1 MTLDE
6 IGVRLES
13 ARGKIDRIY
22 CHWTGAPYQLVECL
36 AYHVVIDR
44 GGYCHVIH
52 EDFTECLAHT
62 WHRNSRSIG
71 VALACCRDAC
81 CYYDAPSGVDLGREP
96 PTEAQIEALAM
107 FCARAVEGL
116 GLSVSDIYTHAEMAA
131 FDGYG
136 IGSGDPD
143 MRWDLLY
150 VPDYGDGGVGVTHQ
164 GLVDEV
170 GADEAGASGDEDVH
184 RTRSDEW
191 ELRAPGARHGRR
203 HHATGLP
210 GGPLGPRRARR
221 GLQERR
227 RPPCPSPASP

>member
-1 MTLDE
+1 ME
-6 IGVRLES
+6 A

-62 WHRNSRSIG
+62 WRRNSRSIG

-96 PTEAQIEALAM
+96 PTEAQVEALAM
-107 FCARAVEGL
+107 FCAEAVEKL
-116 GLSVSDIYTHAEMAA
+116 ELPVSSIYTHAEMAA
-131 FDGYG
+131 SDGYG

-150 VPDYGDGGVGVTHQ
+150 VPDYGDGGR
-164 GLVDEV
+164 LV
-170 GADEAGASGDEDVH
+170 
-184 RTRSDEW
+184 
-191 ELRAPGARHGRR
+191 
-203 HHATGLP
+203 P
-210 GGPLGPRRARR
+210 GGELIRGKTKYYRKRRD
-221 GLQERR
+221 GLL
-227 RPPCPSPASP
+227 CL

>member
-6 IGVRLES
+6 IGARLEA

-81 CYYDAPSGVDLGREP
+81 CYYDAPSGVDWG
-96 PTEAQIEALAM
+96 
-107 FCARAVEGL
+107 
-116 GLSVSDIYTHAEMAA
+116 VSRQQRR
-131 FDGYG
+131 
-136 IGSGDPD
+136 
-143 MRWDLLY
+143 RWK
-150 VPDYGDGGVGVTHQ
+150 
-164 GLVDEV
+164 
-170 GADEAGASGDEDVH
+170 
-184 RTRSDEW
+184 R
-191 ELRAPGARHGRR
+191 LRCSA
-203 HHATGLP
+203 
-210 GGPLGPRRARR
+210 R
-221 GLQERR
+221 GLWKNLDCRWQIFTHMQRWPLLTGTGSVAVIR
-227 RPPCPSPASP
+227 ICAGIYFMSPITVTAAGWFPAVS

>member
-6 IGVRLES
+6 IGTRLEA
-13 ARGKIDRIY
+13 ARGRIDRIY

-71 VALACCRDAC
+71 AALACCRDAC

-96 PTEAQIEALAM
+96 PTEAQVEALAM
-107 FCARAVEGL
+107 FCARAVEEL

-136 IGSGDPD
+136 LLTGTGSAAVIRICAGICFMSPIT
-143 MRWDLLY
+143 
-150 VPDYGDGGVGVTHQ
+150 VT
-164 GLVDEV
+164 
-170 GADEAGASGDEDVH
+170 AAG
-184 RTRSDEW
+184 W
-191 ELRAPGARHGRR
+191 F
-203 HHATGLP
+203 
-210 GGPLGPRRARR
+210 
-221 GLQERR
+221 
-227 RPPCPSPASP
+227 PAVN

>member
-6 IGVRLES
+6 IGARLEP

-62 WHRNSRSIG
+62 W
-71 VALACCRDAC
+71 
-81 CYYDAPSGVDLGREP
+81 
-96 PTEAQIEALAM
+96 
-107 FCARAVEGL
+107 RAVEEL

-143 MRWDLLY
+143 VRWDLLY
-150 VPDYGDGGVGVTHQ
+150 VPDYGDGGR
-164 GLVDEV
+164 LV
-170 GADEAGASGDEDVH
+170 
-184 RTRSDEW
+184 
-191 ELRAPGARHGRR
+191 
-203 HHATGLP
+203 P
-210 GGPLGPRRARR
+210 GGELIRGKTKYYRKRRD
-221 GLQERR
+221 GLL
-227 RPPCPSPASP
+227 CL

>member
-6 IGVRLES
+6 IGARLEA
-13 ARGKIDRIY
+13 ARGR
-22 CHWTGAPYQLVECL
+22 
-36 AYHVVIDR
+36 IDR

-96 PTEAQIEALAM
+96 PTEAQVEALAM
-107 FCARAVEGL
+107 FCAEAVEKL
-116 GLSVSDIYTHAEMAA
+116 GLSVANIYTHAEMAD

-150 VPDYGDGGVGVTHQ
+150 VPDYGDGGR
-164 GLVDEV
+164 LV
-170 GADEAGASGDEDVH
+170 
-184 RTRSDEW
+184 
-191 ELRAPGARHGRR
+191 
-203 HHATGLP
+203 P
-210 GGPLGPRRARR
+210 GGELIRGKTKYYRKRRD
-221 GLQERR
+221 GLL
-227 RPPCPSPASP
+227 CL

>member
-6 IGVRLES
+6 IGARLEP

-62 WHRNSRSIG
+62 WRRNSRSIG

-96 PTEAQIEALAM
+96 PTEAQVEALAM
-107 FCARAVEGL
+107 FCAEAVEKL
-116 GLSVSDIYTHAEMAA
+116 ELPVSSIYTHAEMAA
-131 FDGYG
+131 SDGYG

-143 MRWDLLY
+143 VRWDLLY
-150 VPDYGDGGVGVTHQ
+150 VPDYGDGGR
-164 GLVDEV
+164 LVPE
-170 GADEAGASGDEDVH
+170 GN
-184 RTRSDEW
+184 
-191 ELRAPGARHGRR
+191 
-203 HHATGLP
+203 
-210 GGPLGPRRARR
+210 
-221 GLQERR
+221 
-227 RPPCPSPASP
+227 

>member
-6 IGVRLES
+6 IGARLEA
-13 ARGKIDRIY
+13 ARGRIDRIY

-36 AYHVVIDR
+36 EYHVVIGR

-81 CYYDAPSGVDLGREP
+81 CYYDAPSGVDLGCEP
-96 PTEAQIEALAM
+96 PTEAQVEALAM
-107 FCARAVEGL
+107 FCAGAVEEL

-150 VPDYGDGGVGVTHQ
+150 VPDYGDGGR
-164 GLVDEV
+164 LV
-170 GADEAGASGDEDVH
+170 
-184 RTRSDEW
+184 
-191 ELRAPGARHGRR
+191 
-203 HHATGLP
+203 P
-210 GGPLGPRRARR
+210 GGELIR
-221 GLQERR
+221 GKTKYYRKQRSGLL
-227 RPPCPSPASP
+227 CL

>member
-6 IGVRLES
+6 IGARLEA
-13 ARGKIDRIY
+13 ARGRIDRIY

-71 VALACCRDAC
+71 V
-81 CYYDAPSGVDLGREP
+81 DLGCEP
-96 PTEAQIEALAM
+96 PTEAQVEALAM
-107 FCARAVEGL
+107 FCARAVEEL

-150 VPDYGDGGVGVTHQ
+150 VPDYGDGGR
-164 GLVDEV
+164 LV
-170 GADEAGASGDEDVH
+170 
-184 RTRSDEW
+184 
-191 ELRAPGARHGRR
+191 
-203 HHATGLP
+203 P
-210 GGPLGPRRARR
+210 GGELIR
-221 GLQERR
+221 GKTKYYRKQRSGLL
-227 RPPCPSPASP
+227 CL